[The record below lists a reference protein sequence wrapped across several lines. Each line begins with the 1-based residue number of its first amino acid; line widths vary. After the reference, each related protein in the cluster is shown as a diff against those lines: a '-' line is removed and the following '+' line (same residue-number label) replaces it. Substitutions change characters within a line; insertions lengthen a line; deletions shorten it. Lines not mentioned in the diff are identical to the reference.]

1 MAIKEFDLILIGERA
16 RRCRELKHMTREQ
29 LAEQL
34 DVSTKFLADFER
46 GSKGISLQNFY
57 ALTKVLNTSA
67 DYLLSGDEDN
77 HHKLLCS
84 IEFYIE

>member
-1 MAIKEFDLILIGERA
+1 MAIKQLDLIQMGERA
-16 RRCRELKHMTREQ
+16 RKCRELKHMTREQ
-29 LAEQL
+29 LAEKL
-34 DVSTKFLADFER
+34 DVSVKFLADFER

-57 ALTKVLNTSA
+57 LLTQVLNTSA

-77 HHKLLCS
+77 YHKLLCR